1 MPSISERKI
10 DALLNGEVLF
20 VMIDMMQF
28 INKGSDGTMELFGWY
43 NFSLLSFAPSFFR
56 SMPIFFPQVLQNSLK
71 GTRNNDVK

>member
-1 MPSISERKI
+1 MPSISERKV

-28 INKGSDGTMELFGWY
+28 INKGSGIVWVVQLFTSQ
-43 NFSLLSFAPSFFR
+43 FRAILLSRHAN
-56 SMPIFFPQVLQNSLK
+56 IFSAKFGSST